1 MKAPLRS
8 VVFALSLQ
16 SLCLVYART
25 DPGNP
30 AIDMPA
36 FLRHAHEAAVLRE
49 NRRVDEAEFLRLSRL
64 PGTVVL
70 DARSAQRFTELHLK
84 GAVNLSFPDFT
95 EDSLARVIPAK
106 DTLVLIYCNNNF
118 RGEPVAFPGKF
129 APAALNV
136 STFTSLHT
144 YGYTNVRELKPLLD
158 IQKTVLPLEGT
169 RASGRKPQAAPL

>member
-1 MKAPLRS
+1 MAGMKTTLRS

-16 SLCLVYART
+16 TLCLVSART

-30 AIDMPA
+30 AIDMA
-36 FLRHAHEAAVLRE
+36 GFVRHAQETAALRE
-49 NRRVDEAEFLRLSRL
+49 SRRVDEAEFLRLSRE

-70 DARSAQRFTELHLK
+70 DARSARRYAELHLQ

-95 EDSLARVIPAK
+95 EDSLARVIPTK

-118 RGEPVAFPGKF
+118 RGEPVAMALKA
-129 APAALNV
+129 APSALNV

-158 IQKTVLPLEGT
+158 VKITVLPLAGT
-169 RASGRKPQAAPL
+169 RAPAAR

>member
-1 MKAPLRS
+1 MAGMKTSLRS
-8 VVFALSLQ
+8 GVFALSLQ
-16 SLCLVYART
+16 TLCLLSARP

-30 AIDMPA
+30 AIDMA
-36 FLRHAHEAAVLRE
+36 GFVRQAHETAVLRE
-49 NRRVDEAEFLRLSRL
+49 SRRVDEAEFLQLSRQ

-70 DARSAQRFTELHLK
+70 DARSAQRFAELHLQ

-95 EDSLARVIPAK
+95 EESLARIIPAK

-158 IQKTVLPLEGT
+158 VKTTVLPLAGT
-169 RASGRKPQAAPL
+169 RAPAVTR